1 MSKNEIITNSNTA
14 IDKDYKALLQE
25 LQSILTTGQHTAYK
39 AVDNIKVQTYWQ
51 MGERIV
57 REELKHK
64 NRADYGKYLVANLE
78 KDLGIKWQRLYEI
91 INFYKVYPIFRS
103 LTGKLSWTHY
113 TCLINLKMDEKRAF
127 YENQAVLHS
136 WSVRELKK
144 QIKASLYENASPQ
157 EIKATFQA
165 QLPAETSLEV
175 FKDVLD
181 FNPMGLEL
189 KDDEQAM
196 ENKLVK
202 NIELFLKEMGENFSF
217 LGRQVP
223 IKIAGQTH
231 KIDLVLYH
239 RGIPCV
245 VLVELKK
252 GKFSSQDI
260 GQINKYISYYRKN
273 MQFEHEKD
281 TIGLI
286 ICQEAD
292 QEEVIYALDGLE
304 DKIFVAQY
312 KAKLPSEKKIK
323 KILNKIG

>member
-1 MSKNEIITNSNTA
+1 MPKNKLTTVSNTDV
-14 IDKDYKALLQE
+14 DKDYQALLQE
-25 LQSILTTGQHTAYK
+25 LQSILTKGHYTASK

-51 MGERIV
+51 LGERIV
-57 REELKHK
+57 REELKQK
-64 NRADYGKYLVANLE
+64 DRAGYGKYLVKNLE

-91 INFYKVYPIFRS
+91 VNFYKAYPIFRS
-103 LTGKLSWTHY
+103 VTGKLSWTHY
-113 TCLINLKMDEKRAF
+113 TCLINVKDSNKRAF

-136 WSVRELKK
+136 WSVRDLKQ
-144 QIKASLYENASPQ
+144 QIKSDLYENTSPQ
-157 EIKATFQA
+157 EIKDTFQTK
-165 QLPAETSLEV
+165 LPAETSLDV

-189 KDDEQAM
+189 KDDERKM
-196 ENKLVK
+196 ETKLVK
-202 NIELFLKEMGENFSF
+202 NIGLFLNEMGENFAF
-217 LGRQVP
+217 MGRQVP

-245 VLVELKK
+245 VLCELKI
-252 GKFSSQDI
+252 GKFNSQDV

-273 MQFEHEKD
+273 MQFEHERD

-292 QEEVIYALDGLE
+292 QEEVVYALDGLE

-312 KAKLPSEKKIK
+312 KAKLPTEKQIK
-323 KILNKIG
+323 KILHKL

>member
-1 MSKNEIITNSNTA
+1 MPKNEITPASNTA
-14 IDKDYKALLQE
+14 LDKDYQALLQE
-25 LQSILTTGQHTAYK
+25 LKSILAKGQYTAYK

-51 MGERIV
+51 IGERIV
-57 REELKHK
+57 REEMHHK
-64 NRADYGKYLVANLE
+64 DRAEYGQYLMENLSV
-78 KDLGIKWQRLYEI
+78 DLSIKKRRLYEI
-91 INFYKVYPIFRS
+91 TKFYRAYPIVRMLSAQLSYSHYVELSNINNEKERRFYQNKSAQNSWSVETLKKEIKSNFYKN
-103 LTGKLSWTHY
+103 T
-113 TCLINLKMDEKRAF
+113 
-127 YENQAVLHS
+127 
-136 WSVRELKK
+136 
-144 QIKASLYENASPQ
+144 SPQ

-189 KDDEQAM
+189 KDDEREM
-196 ENKLVK
+196 ETKLVK
-202 NIELFLKEMGENFSF
+202 NIELFLKEMGENFAF
-217 LGRQVP
+217 LGRQIP

-245 VLVELKK
+245 VLVELKI
-252 GKFSSQDI
+252 GKFNSQDI

-273 MQFEHEKD
+273 MQFERERD

-292 QEEVIYALDGLE
+292 QEEVVYALDGLE

-312 KAKLPSEKKIK
+312 KANLPSEKKIK
-323 KILNKIG
+323 KILHKL

>member
-1 MSKNEIITNSNTA
+1 MLKNELTTTSNTA
-14 IDKDYKALLQE
+14 LNKGYQTLLQE
-25 LQSILTTGQHTAYK
+25 LQSILAKGQHTAYK

-51 MGERIV
+51 IGERIV
-57 REELKHK
+57 REELKYK
-64 NRADYGKYLVANLE
+64 NRAEYGQYLLENLAVDLKITKRDLYRIIRFYHCYE
-78 KDLGIKWQRLYEI
+78 KMG
-91 INFYKVYPIFRS
+91 S
-103 LTGKLSWTHY
+103 LIPQLSWTHY
-113 TCLINLKMDEKRAF
+113 YQLVDIKEDNKRKF
-127 YENQAVLHS
+127 YQKKSVQNS
-136 WSVRELKK
+136 WSVRTLKK
-144 QIKASLYENASPQ
+144 QMKANLYENASPQ

-165 QLPAETSLEV
+165 QLPSETSLEV

-189 KDDEQAM
+189 KDNEQEM
-196 ENKLVK
+196 ETKLVK
-202 NIELFLKEMGENFSF
+202 NIELFLKEMGENFAF

-245 VLVELKK
+245 VLVELKR
-252 GKFSSQDI
+252 GKFNNQDI

-273 MQFEHEKD
+273 MQFTHERD

-292 QEEVIYALDGLE
+292 QEEVVYALDGLE

-312 KAKLPSEKKIK
+312 KASLP
-323 KILNKIG
+323 

>member
-1 MSKNEIITNSNTA
+1 MPKKELTTA
-14 IDKDYKALLQE
+14 TKTALVQAYQSLLQE
-25 LQSILTTGQHTAYK
+25 LQSILAKGQYTAYK

-51 MGERIV
+51 LGERIV

-64 NRADYGKYLVANLE
+64 DRADYGKYLIDNLAV
-78 KDLGIKWQRLYEI
+78 DLDFKKRRLYEI
-91 INFYKVYPIFRS
+91 AKFYRAYPIVRTLS
-103 LTGKLSWTHY
+103 AQLSWSHY
-113 TCLINLKMDEKRAF
+113 IELSEIENEKERQF
-127 YENQAVLHS
+127 YQNKIIQNS
-136 WSVRELKK
+136 WSVRAFRKE
-144 QIKASLYENASPQ
+144 IKAKLYENTSPQ
-157 EIKATFQA
+157 EIKAAFQA

-181 FNPMGLEL
+181 FNLMGIEP
-189 KDDEQAM
+189 KDDEREM
-196 ENKLVK
+196 ETKLVK
-202 NIELFLKEMGENFSF
+202 NIEPFLKEMGENFAF
-217 LGRQVP
+217 IGRQVP

-245 VLVELKK
+245 VLVELKI
-252 GKFSSQDI
+252 GKFNSQDI

-273 MQFEHEKD
+273 MQFEHERD

-292 QEEVIYALDGLE
+292 QEEVVYALDGLE

-312 KAKLPSEKKIK
+312 KAKLPSEKQIK
-323 KILNKIG
+323 KIIHKL